1 MAVASSQDRST
12 PRDRRRSSGTLSQ
25 LLAFLG
31 SMNLAITLLVAVAI
45 ASVIGSVLQ
54 QDQAWATYQ
63 QKFGP
68 FWFEVYRSLGL
79 YDVYSAPWF
88 IAMLLFLV
96 MSTSACIYRHSP
108 TVWKESTRFR
118 ERQRDVG
125 LRAHR
130 NHREWTT
137 DDSLHDA
144 RAVAHQVL
152 AKHRFRIR
160 ASDEGERVVLAGM
173 RGRANRLG
181 YVFSHLA
188 IVVICVGGLMDANM
202 GLKWQE
208 WTGQLRI
215 ETRDDVPL
223 GELHQ
228 DSRLPPRSTAFRGN
242 ISLPEGEAG
251 RAVYLDVRDGYLAQE
266 LPFAIEVADF
276 RIEYWDNG
284 EPRAYESDL
293 IIHDPDLDEPLHRTV
308 AVNDPL
314 HHRGHAIYQS
324 SYSDGGTR
332 MDLRLW
338 PLQSTA
344 REPVD
349 GEARVHGQLPV
360 NLGERSYTLEME
372 DFSRYNQGPDAQSEG
387 ESADYGPTYTYR
399 LRSHTGEARQ
409 YRSFMEP
416 AQVDGRWYFLTGMR
430 SAPEQDYRYLH
441 IPADRQRGL
450 DRFMALLDTLRD
462 DQVLKAASGRAVDS
476 FFRNTRFSETSLAPW
491 LAGAGQQMARDL
503 LQGGLP
509 AVEQRIEQLLARTG
523 MGGDAEEVIRGF
535 MRDAFHAT
543 LAEAYAHTLRAEGQE
558 LTSPAELDDWDEAF
572 FSDAMEVLMVLPAYG
587 APVFP
592 ELRRFDHRQATGLQ
606 ITRAPGEGVVYAGSL
621 LLVIGLVLMFYVR
634 HRRVWVRLARA
645 PQGGTQW
652 LVAGLDQRRS
662 RAFEQEFASLAR
674 SLEQRSTDSS
684 GHH

>member
-1 MAVASSQDRST
+1 MAVPRAQDRST
-12 PRDRRRSSGTLSQ
+12 PRGRRSYETPSQ

-54 QDQAWATYQ
+54 QDQPWATYQ

-68 FWFEVYRSLGL
+68 FWFEVYQALGL

-96 MSTSACIYRHSP
+96 TSTSVCIYRHSP
-108 TVWKESTRFR
+108 TVWKEATRFR
-118 ERQRDVG
+118 ERQRDAG

-130 NHREWTT
+130 NHYEWTT
-137 DDSLHDA
+137 GHTLEDA
-144 RAVAHQVL
+144 RAIAGEVL
-152 AKHRFRIR
+152 AQHRFRVR
-160 ASDEGERVVLAGM
+160 AGDEGERVVLAGM

-223 GELHQ
+223 GDLHE
-228 DSRLPPRSTAFRGN
+228 DSRLPPGSTAFRGN
-242 ISLPEGEAG
+242 ISLPEGAAG

-276 RIEYWDNG
+276 RIDYWDNG
-284 EPRAYESDL
+284 EPRSYESDL
-293 IIHDPDLDEPLHRTV
+293 IIHDPDLDEPLQRTV

-324 SYSDGGTR
+324 SYSDGGTG

-349 GEARVHGQLPV
+349 GETRVHGQLPV

-372 DFSRYNQGPDAQSEG
+372 DFSRYNQGPDAQSDG

-409 YRSFMEP
+409 YRTFMEP

-441 IPADRQRGL
+441 IPADRDRELG
-450 DRFMALLDTLRD
+450 RFMALLDTLRD
-462 DQVLKAASGRAVDS
+462 DQVLEAASGRAVDGL
-476 FFRNTRFSETSLAPW
+476 FRNTRFSDTPLAPW

-509 AVEQRIEQLLARTG
+509 AVEQRIGQLLAQAG
-523 MGGDAEEVIRGF
+523 MGADAEEVMRGF

-543 LAEAYAHTLRAEGQE
+543 LAEAYAHTLRAEGQDV
-558 LTSPAELDDWDEAF
+558 TSPANLDDWNEVF

-592 ELRRFDHRQATGLQ
+592 ELRGFDHRQATGLQ
-606 ITRAPGEGVVYAGSL
+606 ITRAPGEGVVYAGSF

-634 HRRVWVRLARA
+634 HRRVWVRLARQ
-645 PQGGTQW
+645 PQGGTHW
-652 LVAGLDQRRS
+652 LIAGMDQRRS
-662 RAFEQEFASLAR
+662 PAFEQEFASLAR
-674 SLEQRSTDSS
+674 SLEQRSTASS
-684 GHH
+684 RHD